1 MHCNTN
7 ISAWEAA
14 TAIVG
19 CQQGSVPKR
28 FWNVTAVV
36 ESNKK
41 MSHMPVQTSA
51 IPTENTEEMGMQMEA
66 W

>member
-1 MHCNTN
+1 MHCNKN
-7 ISAWEAA
+7 VSAWEAA
-14 TAIVG
+14 TVIVG
-19 CQQGSVPKR
+19 CQQGNVPKS
-28 FWNVTAVV
+28 FWNATAVV

-51 IPTENTEEMGMQMEA
+51 IPTESTEEMGIKTEA